1 MKNKLFTLATILMV
15 VATTIVVAS
24 CKKDK
29 DNEKVTGTVTK
40 VGLSNTTI
48 QQLELS
54 DMDESMLA
62 FGEAL
67 KNADNQKEAVTLPL
81 EEAMNTLTN
90 YQNFSLCN
98 ACFNP
103 GEMIVDTF
111 KVKLAVTNGEV
122 SLSDLYGVYQT
133 TRAEI
138 LARFNSLTGDLK
150 SIFFIITKTAYN
162 SPGAVWDNLTGVVD
176 VNVISYMA
184 NTALVPDPVV
194 IFDAT
199 DYWKDFDSLGKCDIY
214 ANQCLGR
221 DCVTELNSKLHLWW
235 ELPHCPEG
243 YRTYYSFTIDSLVH
257 KSMDYHCSSSP
268 NGAYAWP
275 FRGSLDPEACV
286 SPSEMNWYLQR
297 IEGDMADI
305 EETAG
310 GRQIISFSF
319 DEEFVQPTKLPN
331 YYYHSVLTCILAVVN
346 CTPLPND

>member
-1 MKNKLFTLATILMV
+1 MKNKLFTLATIFIV
-15 VATTIVVAS
+15 VATTIIVAS
-24 CKKDK
+24 CMKDK
-29 DNEKVTGTVTK
+29 DNDTD
-40 VGLSNTTI
+40 NTI
-48 QQLELS
+48 KDDSSKAVVQELELS

-67 KNADNQKEAVTLPL
+67 KNAVNEKDAVTLPL
-81 EEAMNTLTN
+81 NEALGTLTD

-98 ACFNP
+98 ASFNP
-103 GEMIVDTF
+103 REMIVDTF

-122 SLSDLYGVYQT
+122 SLSDLYGIYQT

-138 LARFNSLTGDLK
+138 LAMFNSLTGDLK
-150 SIFFIITKTAYN
+150 SIFFIITNTADN
-162 SPGAVWDNLTGVVD
+162 LQGAELSNLTGVVD
-176 VNVISYMA
+176 VNVVSYMA
-184 NTALVPDPVV
+184 NTVLVPDPVV
-194 IFDAT
+194 VFDAT
-199 DYWKDFDSLGKCDIY
+199 DYWKDFEFQGKCDIY
-214 ANQCLGR
+214 ANQCVGR
-221 DCVTELNSKLHLWW
+221 DCVTELNTKLHQWW
-235 ELPHCPEG
+235 SMPICPPG
-243 YRTYYSFTIDSLVH
+243 YRTYYTSTDTITH
-257 KSMDYHCSSSP
+257 QSMDYHCSSSP